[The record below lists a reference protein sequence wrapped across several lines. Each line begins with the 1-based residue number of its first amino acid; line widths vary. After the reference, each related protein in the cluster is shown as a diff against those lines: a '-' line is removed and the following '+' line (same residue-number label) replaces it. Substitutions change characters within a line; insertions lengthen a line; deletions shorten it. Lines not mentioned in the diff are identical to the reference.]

1 MHATVVTLF
10 PELVRP
16 LLEQSIFGRAVRRG
30 LLRVDFVNLREF
42 GEGRH
47 RIVDDRPFGGGPG
60 MVLKAEP
67 VIAAVEA
74 ARTRHVEGAVTIYL
88 TPQGRP
94 LDQALVRELAR
105 APGLVLLCGRYEG
118 VDERAIE
125 ILKPLEISIGDYVLS
140 GGELAAMVLLDAV
153 ARLRPGVLGD
163 EQSPEEDSFGAG
175 EGLLDHPHYTRP
187 LDVRGLGIPEVL
199 RGGDHGA
206 VARWRHGQALDRTR
220 ARRPDLLGRRHDAGS
235 SADARSAPTKEAIE
249 GAAPEAKTPTR
260 PDSRERRPLRS
271 SLPRG
276 HTAGA
281 PVPEPPGALPPASP
295 PADAPERSGG
305 T

>member
-1 MHATVVTLF
+1 MRATVVTLF
-10 PELVRP
+10 PELVQP
-16 LLEQSIFGRAVRRG
+16 LLEQSVFGRAVRRG

-47 RIVDDRPFGGGPG
+47 RVVDDRPFGGGPG

-67 VIAAVEA
+67 VIRAVEE
-74 ARTRHVEGAVTIYL
+74 ARARHLPGVRTVYL

-94 LDQALVRELAR
+94 LDQALVRDLAG
-105 APGLVLLCGRYEG
+105 APGIVLLCGRYEG

-125 ILKPLEISIGDYVLS
+125 ILKPEEISIGDYVLS
-140 GGELAAMVLLDAV
+140 GGELAAMVCLDAI

-163 EQSPEEDSFGAG
+163 EQSSVEDSFGEG

-187 LDVRGLGIPEVL
+187 LEVRGLGIPEVL

-206 VARWRHGQALDRTR
+206 VAKWRHAEALARTR
-220 ARRPDLLGRRHDAGS
+220 VRRPDLLARARADRR
-235 SADARSAPTKEAIE
+235 
-249 GAAPEAKTPTR
+249 
-260 PDSRERRPLRS
+260 
-271 SLPRG
+271 
-276 HTAGA
+276 
-281 PVPEPPGALPPASP
+281 
-295 PADAPERSGG
+295 PADAGPVARPPRSPERGTKTPASSVPPLPPLSEAAPLAPLPPGSPSSASPASTSYAGDRPSGRSGG

>member
-10 PELVRP
+10 PELVQP
-16 LLEQSIFGRAVRRG
+16 LLEQSVFGRAVRKG
-30 LLRVDFVNLREF
+30 LLRVDFVHLREF

-60 MVLKAEP
+60 MVLKADP
-67 VIAAVEA
+67 VIRAVET
-74 ARTRHVEGAVTIYL
+74 ARSRHLPGARTIYL
-88 TPQGRP
+88 TPQGRR
-94 LDQALVRELAR
+94 LDQALVRDLAS

-118 VDERAIE
+118 IDERAIE
-125 ILKPLEISIGDYVLS
+125 ILKPEEVSIGDYVLS
-140 GGELAAMVLLDAV
+140 GGEIAATVLLDAI

-206 VARWRHGQALDRTR
+206 VARWRHAEALARTR
-220 ARRPDLLGRRHDAGS
+220 ARRPDLLGRSGAEPRPSDAGPV
-235 SADARSAPTKEAIE
+235 AR
-249 GAAPEAKTPTR
+249 
-260 PDSRERRPLRS
+260 
-271 SLPRG
+271 
-276 HTAGA
+276 
-281 PVPEPPGALPPASP
+281 PPGSSP
-295 PADAPERSGG
+295 YAGDRSGG
-305 T
+305 QSGGT

>member
-16 LLEQSIFGRAVRRG
+16 LLEQSVFGRAVRRG

-67 VIAAVEA
+67 VLAAVEA
-74 ARTRHVEGAVTIYL
+74 ARARHVAGARTIYL

-94 LDQALVRELAR
+94 LDQALVRELAV

-118 VDERAIE
+118 VDERAIDL
-125 ILKPLEISIGDYVLS
+125 LKPLEISIGDYVLS

-163 EQSPEEDSFGAG
+163 EQSPEQDSFGEG

-206 VARWRHGQALDRTR
+206 VARWRHEQALARTR
-220 ARRPDLLGRRHDAGS
+220 ARRPDLLARQRGTAQAADAGP
-235 SADARSAPTKEAIE
+235 ARRPSPPPPLPPRPHRPPESAPGGGVCT
-249 GAAPEAKTPTR
+249 
-260 PDSRERRPLRS
+260 
-271 SLPRG
+271 
-276 HTAGA
+276 
-281 PVPEPPGALPPASP
+281 PPAS
-295 PADAPERSGG
+295 ATAPETGPSTPSGASERSGG

>member
-16 LLEQSIFGRAVRRG
+16 LLEQSVFGRAVRRG

-67 VIAAVEA
+67 VLAAVEA
-74 ARTRHVEGAVTIYL
+74 ARARHVEGARTIYL

-94 LDQALVRELAR
+94 LDQALVRELAT

-118 VDERAIE
+118 VDERAIDL
-125 ILKPLEISIGDYVLS
+125 LKPLEISIGDYVLS

-163 EQSPEEDSFGAG
+163 EQSPEQDSFGEG

-206 VARWRHGQALDRTR
+206 VARWRHEQALART
-220 ARRPDLLGRRHDAGS
+220 
-235 SADARSAPTKEAIE
+235 
-249 GAAPEAKTPTR
+249 
-260 PDSRERRPLRS
+260 RERRPDILAR
-271 SLPRG
+271 PRG
-276 HTAGA
+276 TARPADVGPARSPGPHRPPSPPESA
-281 PVPEPPGALPPASP
+281 PGVGVPPSPASSTAP
-295 PADAPERSGG
+295 KTGRGTPSGLPERSGG